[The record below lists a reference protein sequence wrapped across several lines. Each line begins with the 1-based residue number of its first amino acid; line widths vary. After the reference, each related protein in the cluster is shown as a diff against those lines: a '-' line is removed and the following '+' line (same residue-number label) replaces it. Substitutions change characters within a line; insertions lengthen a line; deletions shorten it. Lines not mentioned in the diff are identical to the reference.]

1 MDTIKPEPVTRIAI
15 EGLSGRLR
23 RHAIELIRL
32 GTPIVVSRSG
42 FLFLVMADTVM
53 TGHFSAEEL
62 AYLAIGMGL
71 IVPMMITSLGM
82 IMGTLVLTANSFGAG
97 RLTDCGPVWR
107 RSIIYAILLGAICV
121 AIGSQ
126 GSLLLT
132 LTGQDSDVA
141 DHGGEIMW
149 IVSLGLPGHLLF
161 LSSVYFLEGIGR
173 PSLSMLVMVGA
184 NILNVILNWVLIDGM
199 WMSEPLGAAGAA
211 WATTIIRWLM
221 AGTLA
226 IIVWN
231 LKDHARFAIRAP
243 LTGGFKSWQELRR
256 IGYAI
261 GVSVGIE
268 SLAFATLNTFAGWIG
283 KLPLATY
290 GLTLNLMALA
300 FMLAIGIGSATAVRV
315 GIAFGRG
322 DIPDAALAGWTGL
335 GANVIIM
342 LAVGILTFAFTGNLA
357 SFYTDDP
364 LLHAQAII
372 TIGFIAW
379 IYIPD
384 GGQAV
389 MANAL
394 RGRKDVWMPSIIQM
408 TSFFG
413 VMVPVGYLSAFTW
426 GNGTVGLF
434 HGILIGCCVSLAWQS
449 LRFHRLAMRDIQQA
463 QAHAAIEKT
472 A

>member
-1 MDTIKPEPVTRIAI
+1 MDTIKPGPVTRIAI

-23 RHAIELIRL
+23 RHSMELIRL
-32 GTPIVVSRSG
+32 GTPIIVSRSG

-62 AYLAIGMGL
+62 AYLAIGLGL
-71 IVPMMITSLGM
+71 IMPMMITSLGM

-107 RSIIYAILLGAICV
+107 RSLLYAILLGAVCV

-126 GSLLLT
+126 GDNLLK
-132 LTGQDSDVA
+132 LTGQTPEVSE
-141 DHGGEIMW
+141 HGGRIMM

-173 PSLSMLVMVGA
+173 PSLSMLVMVAA
-184 NILNVILNWVLIDGM
+184 NVLNIALNWVLIDGM

-211 WATTIIRWLM
+211 WATTITRWFM

-226 IIVWN
+226 LIVWN
-231 LKDHARFAIRAP
+231 MKDHARFAIRAP

-261 GVSVGIE
+261 GLSVGIE
-268 SLAFATLNTFAGWIG
+268 SMAFASLNTFAGWIG

-335 GANVIIM
+335 GANVLVM
-342 LAVGILTFAFTGNLA
+342 LVAGSLTFAFTDNLA
-357 SFYTDDP
+357 AFYTNDP
-364 LLHAQAII
+364 ALLSEAIV

-379 IYIPD
+379 IFIPD

-413 VMVPVGYLSAFTW
+413 VMAPVGYLSAFTL
-426 GNGTVGLF
+426 GNGTIGLF
-434 HGILIGCCVSLAWQS
+434 HGILVGCTVSLLWQC
-449 LRFHRLAMRDIQQA
+449 LRFHHMAMRDIRQA
-463 QAHAAIEKT
+463 AAIASVT
-472 A
+472 PQA